1 MISTGQLAIRAR
13 WSASGLRDIEVALQR
28 PPVTQVFIGQ
38 TPQIVVK
45 SLPLIYSLCA
55 EAQRFVGQVAL
66 ATAAGEPLAPS
77 DHARLWIEML
87 HENFW
92 RLLLDWPPALGL
104 SAEKAAFIG
113 WRAARHG
120 ARCRELTQH
129 LLTTTLPELAEKCG
143 KKWVDRSLSAESQAS
158 RVEPWRSPFLPQ
170 KFSENSPAEA
180 EGNTDLFETVRAEPV
195 EALENT
201 GITLRQ
207 GCLPSSLP
215 PASPRQA
222 FESRLRAVHEAA
234 AALYADQPYPLALA
248 AAESCAVAQ
257 TATARGVLTHAV
269 RLAAGRIENYRVWA
283 PTDLFFAD
291 ARALSALLA
300 GQQFADTAAARQAIE
315 QAVLALDPCL
325 PYTVELS
332 DA

>member
-1 MISTGQLAIRAR
+1 
-13 WSASGLRDIEVALQR
+13 
-28 PPVTQVFIGQ
+28 
-38 TPQIVVK
+38 
-45 SLPLIYSLCA
+45 
-55 EAQRFVGQVAL
+55 
-66 ATAAGEPLAPS
+66 
-77 DHARLWIEML
+77 ML

-207 GCLPSSLP
+207 AQGERNKSAPPETPAALADNVSCFQPTQWLAYFQAAGCLPSSLP